1 MKKAVS
7 LLVIAS
13 LSLAALLAGC
23 ASQQP
28 ISEPPDSS
36 SPEGQNIV
44 ETGRRIRVVSAMQ
57 TIVFQLNDSAAAQ
70 ALYEQ
75 LPLNVQVEDYA
86 GSEKIFYPPEALDVN
101 DTPLAEGPAGTLA
114 YYAPWG
120 DVAIFYGECRGAN
133 GLYALGEVIS
143 GGAQIESLTGEVRIE
158 KVVDEVGICLLY
170 TSDVYKRQGL
180 QCEVSIL
187 SWSNY
192 QKELSAGNFDL
203 ALCGFSIP
211 LDGDLSFML
220 SSTSSQNYGGYSS
233 ATMDQY
239 LATYTAAT
247 TESQI
252 KSTAADIQR
261 LFSQDLPLISLYFR
275 TNTLVT
281 SASIKG
287 IQGARDMSVYREVE
301 QWYILQEG
309 DEDKVAVPQ

>member
-1 MKKAVS
+1 
-7 LLVIAS
+7 
-13 LSLAALLAGC
+13 
-23 ASQQP
+23 
-28 ISEPPDSS
+28 
-36 SPEGQNIV
+36 
-44 ETGRRIRVVSAMQ
+44 
-57 TIVFQLNDSAAAQ
+57 
-70 ALYEQ
+70 
-75 LPLNVQVEDYA
+75 
-86 GSEKIFYPPEALDVN
+86 
-101 DTPLAEGPAGTLA
+101 
-114 YYAPWG
+114 
-120 DVAIFYGECRGAN
+120 
-133 GLYALGEVIS
+133 
-143 GGAQIESLTGEVRIE
+143 
-158 KVVDEVGICLLY
+158 
-170 TSDVYKRQGL
+170 
-180 QCEVSIL
+180 
-187 SWSNY
+187 
-192 QKELSAGNFDL
+192 
-203 ALCGFSIP
+203 
-211 LDGDLSFML
+211 ML